1 VSVRQLVPLREVPEH
16 RPWASER
23 LLRRLVYERRIP
35 FHKLG
40 NGRCGRVLIDLS
52 DLDTYVERGRV
63 EAVR

>member
-1 VSVRQLVPLREVPEH
+1 MSRKLVALLEVPDH
-16 RPWASER
+16 RPWATKR

-40 NGRCGRVLIDLS
+40 DGRCARVLIDLD
-52 DLDTYVERGRV
+52 DLDAYAEAGRV